1 MLKFFLDVCCVFKIH
16 VTWFKFIKK
25 RSSPQQTND
34 SRDINQSYRS
44 ITTTDLLCWSFQTTR
59 AMQHLVSH
67 KILHANLCAENI
79 MLCED
84 NVVKICNFGLPQS
97 MYQSGIG
104 KNRVRK
110 KQIISL
116 FQWQTKSSLCFISKF
131 YVQSCDQFKWM
142 ALETLRDQVY
152 SIYSDG
158 YENILQFDLVS
169 KHLTFQ
175 F

>member
-1 MLKFFLDVCCVFKIH
+1 M
-16 VTWFKFIKK
+16 TRFKFIQK
-25 RSSPQQTND
+25 RSTLQQTND
-34 SRDINQSYRS
+34 SPATDVRS

-59 AMQHLVSH
+59 AMQHLASH

-84 NVVKICNFGLPQS
+84 NVVKICNFGLSKS

-110 KQIISL
+110 NKL
-116 FQWQTKSSLCFISKF
+116 FLYFNDKPKF
-131 YVQSCDQFKWM
+131 SHVLFKIYVQSNEQFKWM
-142 ALETLRDQVY
+142 ALETLREQVY

-158 YENILQFDLVS
+158 YENILQFDLIS
-169 KHLTFQ
+169 
-175 F
+175 